1 MLYHWAMS
9 TLYADKLKSRVG
21 EGRKIRTAT
30 CVYFPVAILF
40 SPKSSHLAEA
50 TLACLGQR
58 HHSSPILYPS
68 GLTWFKDNTQELPG
82 FFRLFSS
89 GTSIRFQ
96 CGSHNGAQAER
107 LSTWNWTVYI
117 SIYWNSISSFWSE
130 KNWNQE
136 GSFVVVVAVNEQKEE
151 SGHRGTSQGKAK

>member
-30 CVYFPVAILF
+30 CVYFPVAILV
-40 SPKSSHLAEA
+40 SPKFSHLAEA

-117 SIYWNSISSFWSE
+117 LKFHFLLLKWKS
-130 KNWNQE
+130 WNQE

-151 SGHRGTSQGKAK
+151 RGHHGTSQGKAK

>member
-1 MLYHWAMS
+1 MLYHWATS

-21 EGRKIRTAT
+21 EGRKPRTAT

-50 TLACLGQR
+50 TLACLGQCR
-58 HHSSPILYPS
+58 HSSPILYPS
-68 GLTWFKDNTQELPG
+68 GLTWFKDKNTQELPG
-82 FFRLFSS
+82 FFPLFSS
-89 GTSIRFQ
+89 GTSIGFQ

-107 LSTWNWTVYI
+107 LSTWNWTVHILKFYFLLLKWK
-117 SIYWNSISSFWSE
+117 S
-130 KNWNQE
+130 WNQE